1 MAFYEVRFPDDVSYG
16 SAGGPGFATQI
27 VGLDGGAEQRVTR
40 WSNARRRF
48 NVAYGVKSYTQLQS
62 VIRHYVAVKGAAN
75 GFRYKDWSEFTTA
88 IDGQSAVT
96 TANNAHVLLHTV
108 TADDAAAATFTVQ
121 LRKLYKVT
129 QGSSETPT
137 VARNITKPVLNTVNV
152 WKKASSDV
160 APVAVGTGWAIDYT
174 TGIVTVTNWDGTAV
188 VEGDEVYG
196 GCEFDIP
203 VRFSKEIDS
212 MLSVSLDTFD
222 TGSAESIELV
232 ELPESSEFHD
242 EYYYGGASYY
252 TFAAGVSVGSTGG
265 RLIVGNATA
274 GSLTMTMPEAS
285 TLVPGGTHFV
295 IFNNGANAFTV
306 SATGL
311 SFSLAVDK
319 AVELLV
325 DASNGWQAWQSEF

>member
-48 NVAYGVKSYTQLQS
+48 NVAYGVKSYAQLQN
-62 VIRHYVAVKGAAN
+62 VIRHYVAVRGAAN

-88 IDGQSAVT
+88 IDGQSAIT
-96 TANNAHVLLHTV
+96 TANGAEVFLHTL
-108 TADDAAAATFTVQ
+108 TAADEAAATFTVQ

-129 QGSSETPT
+129 QGASETQT
-137 VARNITKPVLNTVNV
+137 VARNITKPVLNTVKL
-152 WKKASSDV
+152 WKKATGDV
-160 APVAVGTGWAIDYT
+160 APVAVASGWTIDYT
-174 TGIVTVTNWDGTAV
+174 TGIITITNWAGTGA

-196 GCEFDIP
+196 GCEFDLP
-203 VRFSKEIDS
+203 VRFSKEIDGL
-212 MLSVSLDTFD
+212 LSVSLDSFD

-252 TFAAGVSVGSTGG
+252 TFATSVSVGATGG

-274 GSLTMTMPEAS
+274 GSLTMTVPEAS
-285 TLVPGGTHFV
+285 TLVQGGTHFV
-295 IFNNGANAFTV
+295 IFNDGANTFTV
-306 SATGL
+306 TATGL
-311 SFSLAVDK
+311 SFSLAANK

-325 DASNGWQAWQSEF
+325 DASNGWKAWQSEF

>member
-1 MAFYEVRFPDDVSYG
+1 MAFYEIRFPDDISYG

-27 VGLDGGAEQRVTR
+27 IGVEGGGEQRVAR

-48 NVAYGVKSYTQLQS
+48 DVAYGVKSYTQLQN

-75 GFRYKDWSEFTTA
+75 GFRYKDWGEFTTA

-96 TANNAHVLLHTV
+96 IANGANILLHTV
-108 TADDAAAATFTVQ
+108 SAANVAAATFDIQ
-121 LRKLYKVT
+121 LKKLYKVA
-129 QGSSETPT
+129 QGASETQT
-137 VARNITKPVLNTVNV
+137 VARNITKPVLNSVKL
-152 WKKASSDV
+152 WKKGGGDV
-160 APVAVGTGWAIDYT
+160 TPVAVATGWSINYT
-174 TGIVTVTNWDGTAV
+174 TGIITVTNWAGSSV
-188 VEGDEVYG
+188 VENDEVYA

-203 VRFSKEIDS
+203 VRFSKEMDA
-212 MLSVSLDTFD
+212 MMSVSLDTFD

-252 TFAAGVSVGSTGG
+252 EFATSASVGATAG
-265 RLIVGNATA
+265 RLVVGKATA
-274 GSLTMTMPEAS
+274 GSLTLTMPEAS

-295 IFNNGANAFTV
+295 VFNNGTNTFTV
-306 SATGL
+306 AATGL
-311 SFSLAVDK
+311 SFSLAADK
-319 AVELLV
+319 AVELLI